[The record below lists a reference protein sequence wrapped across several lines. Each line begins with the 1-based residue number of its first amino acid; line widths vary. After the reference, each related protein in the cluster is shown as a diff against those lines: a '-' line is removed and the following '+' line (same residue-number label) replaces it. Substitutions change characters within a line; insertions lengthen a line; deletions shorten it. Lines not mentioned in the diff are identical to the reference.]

1 MYTKPCVAG
10 LTLFPRFNS
19 SKIDA
24 KSDVCSVHVAGVF
37 QRIFSSALRK
47 QPCQRSQNLQRVYEV
62 TDPHRRAHKTLRM
75 RKSIEKPQRTSPERR
90 TGETADATG
99 AAHSLA
105 RAFRR
110 TLVRVR
116 ASGART
122 GCAPAGET
130 HRHRPRAPGTNT
142 RQYTY
147 AAQEH
152 GASRPH
158 MPRWGSTTQ
167 THPPRSALRAA
178 DRRRV
183 HIRGHLPP

>member
-1 MYTKPCVAG
+1 MLEPTEFAVTTHMYHMNTKPCVAG

-99 AAHSLA
+99 AAHSLGA
-105 RAFRR
+105 HFDAPW
-110 TLVRVR
+110 
-116 ASGART
+116 SGSGRPAH
-122 GCAPAGET
+122 APAAPRPAKHTGRARPAQI
-130 HRHRPRAPGTNT
+130 HVRRPRA
-142 RQYTY
+142 
-147 AAQEH
+147 
-152 GASRPH
+152 
-158 MPRWGSTTQ
+158 
-167 THPPRSALRAA
+167 
-178 DRRRV
+178 RRV
-183 HIRGHLPP
+183 TSTHATLGLHHSDSPAAVCAESR

>member
-1 MYTKPCVAG
+1 MNTKPCVAG

-99 AAHSLA
+99 AAHSLGA
-105 RAFRR
+105 HFDAPW
-110 TLVRVR
+110 
-116 ASGART
+116 SGSGRPAH
-122 GCAPAGET
+122 APAAPRPAKHTGRARPAQI
-130 HRHRPRAPGTNT
+130 HVCRPRA
-142 RQYTY
+142 RR
-147 AAQEH
+147 
-152 GASRPH
+152 SLPH